1 MISDEEGAICL
12 VRGEELD
19 EIRTY
24 RYTYTEWTTQ
34 VADALMRPVF
44 KYQDAFKETL
54 PDPVALHEEDFDTYE
69 YMDYFGCTAL
79 EATK

>member
-44 KYQDAFKETL
+44 KYQDTF
-54 PDPVALHEEDFDTYE
+54 
-69 YMDYFGCTAL
+69 
-79 EATK
+79 

>member
-1 MISDEEGAICL
+1 M
-12 VRGEELD
+12 
-19 EIRTY
+19 
-24 RYTYTEWTTQ
+24 
-34 VADALMRPVF
+34 ADALMRPVL